1 MMSTQES
8 HDFIL
13 PLLPAYELN
22 LLEEE
27 DRDEVESHVRKCN
40 ECFENLYHFSPISA
54 GLRRLNEQKIRKRQ
68 ERAPRLRSSWQWFM
82 TLIMALLL
90 IMSFWIFRQSSK
102 IQKEVMRGAAQIQLL
117 QPLNGSE
124 VRIPVEFR
132 WEEEPE
138 AEYYKIFIFRN
149 AEMTVQGERIN
160 IPVYHWDNSS
170 ADVGTYEWKVE
181 SYFSNGTRI
190 RDSVTN
196 KFRLKK

>member
-1 MMSTQES
+1 MSAQES
-8 HDFIL
+8 HEFIA

-22 LLEEE
+22 LLEED
-27 DRDEVESHVRKCN
+27 DRDQVEVHVRKCN
-40 ECFENLYHFSPISA
+40 ECFENLYHFSPISE
-54 GLRRLNEQKIRKRQ
+54 GLRQLNEEKIRKR
-68 ERAPRLRSSWQWFM
+68 EKRSPRSNWQWLM

-102 IQKEVMRGAAQIQLL
+102 IQKDVMRGAAQIQLL
-117 QPLNGSE
+117 EPANESE
-124 VRIPVEFR
+124 VTLPVDFR

-138 AEYYKIFIFRN
+138 AEYYEIYIFRK

-160 IPVYHWDNSS
+160 IPVYHWNDSS
-170 ADVGTYEWKVE
+170 ADAGIYEWKVE

-196 KFRLKK
+196 KFKLKK